1 VATNLHL
8 PEYDFHFVKGVLPKM
23 YIEQT
28 NKQATLK
35 IVIHLAERSINHL
48 KCTDYMQ
55 NVIGFEK
62 TFGMKSR
69 DVTN

>member
-1 VATNLHL
+1 
-8 PEYDFHFVKGVLPKM
+8 M